1 MITFK
6 TIPKLSRWLVVGLCA
21 CLLSL
26 GIGVAQAAA
35 PFYWDF
41 INVDIN
47 LESNGDMVITET
59 QKYTFTA
66 DHTHQRYRY
75 IPLEGLDRITDVA
88 VYEGEAQLPTQTGIQ
103 DNQYWI
109 RWRHDL
115 DAPESHT
122 FKVQYRVLGGVKT
135 SGAHEQI
142 FWQALFPE
150 RNTDIKQAK
159 VTVHLPDE
167 LAGQVSQ
174 FTSSG
179 VTATQQ
185 QLDAQTFEFA
195 VNEPL
200 APKQFLDVKVR
211 FPAGL
216 LNLGTNADPSAIAP
230 NSNNA
235 ADSAIA
241 PNPSRTAY
249 SDVLILVMQ
258 WCALMAVATLILFY
272 FYLKQSPCPS
282 CGKRGMRRINRTIRW
297 ATTLNKGEKEVG
309 YACSHCDYRQTHR
322 EDIAKLP
329 TVPRVTRAARSR
341 SRSSS
346 SGSRSGYYGGGGYGG
361 GVGGGCSGGGGGG
374 GGGGGCGGGGGG
386 CGGGGGG

>member
-41 INVDIN
+41 INVDIA
-47 LESNGDMVITET
+47 LEADGDMVVTET

-66 DHTHQRYRY
+66 DHINQRYRY

-88 VYEGEAQLPTQTGIQ
+88 IYEGDAQLPAQTGIQ
-103 DNQYWI
+103 GNQYWI

-115 DAPESHT
+115 DAPASHT
-122 FKVQYRVLGGVKT
+122 FKVQYRVMGGVKT
-135 SGAHEQI
+135 LGAYDQI
-142 FWQALFPE
+142 FWQALFPD
-150 RNTDIKQAK
+150 RNTDIQRGT

-167 LAGQVSQ
+167 LAGQVNQ
-174 FTSSG
+174 FTSQG
-179 VTATQQ
+179 VTATTRQI
-185 QLDAQTFEFA
+185 DAQTFEFA

-200 APKQFLDVKVR
+200 APRQFLDVKVR

-216 LNLGTNADPSAIAP
+216 LDLGNPAASGVIAP
-230 NSNNA
+230 D
-235 ADSAIA
+235 ADTDADTAIVQ
-241 PNPSRTAY
+241 NPPGTVY

-258 WCALMAVATLILFY
+258 WCALMAVVTLILLY

-282 CGKRGMRRINRTIRW
+282 CGKRGIRRINRILRW

-309 YACSHCDYRQTHR
+309 YACSHCGYRQTHR

-329 TVPRVTRAARSR
+329 TVPRVNRPSR
-341 SRSSS
+341 SRSSRS
-346 SGSRSGYYGGGGYGG
+346 SSSRSSSPSRSFGGYGG
-361 GVGGGCSGGGGGG
+361 GVGGCSGGGGG
-374 GGGGGCGGGGGG
+374 GGGGGCGGGGGS